1 MHSGFV
7 LLLEHRRWEYAELI
21 TISLKPP
28 VCDQARLI
36 TIFYRLL
43 RHAMLEKN
51 LTRNPDSDMTG
62 EPRFSGVR
70 DRVLLRRRVAV
81 SIAKSVLATDTV
93 YLQNRS

>member
-1 MHSGFV
+1 
-7 LLLEHRRWEYAELI
+7 
-21 TISLKPP
+21 
-28 VCDQARLI
+28 
-36 TIFYRLL
+36 
-43 RHAMLEKN
+43 MLEKN